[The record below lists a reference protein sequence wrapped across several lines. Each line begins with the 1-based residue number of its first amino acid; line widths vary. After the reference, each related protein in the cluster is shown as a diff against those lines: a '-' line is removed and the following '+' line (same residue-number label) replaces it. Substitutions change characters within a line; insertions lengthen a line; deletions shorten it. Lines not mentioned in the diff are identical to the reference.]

1 MLSTL
6 DILKKI
12 EEHIEEPY
20 RLEGYEVIRIQ
31 LIGVKH
37 KTLQIMIDRLDGV
50 GITLDDCTKVSRL
63 TSILLDQ
70 IDPIEEAYSLEISS
84 AGMERPLT
92 KPHHFIKNVG
102 RKVSLNTHT
111 LIKNRKKYVGML
123 ARADEHGINLVV
135 PEELV
140 DGSLDVDLS
149 YSDIKN
155 AKIKPEF

>member
-1 MLSTL
+1 M
-6 DILKKI
+6 DILQNI
-12 EEHIEEPY
+12 EAHIEEPY
-20 RLEGYEVIRIQ
+20 RLEGYEVVRVQ
-31 LIGVKH
+31 LTGVKH

-50 GITLDDCTKVSRL
+50 EITLEDCTKVSRL

-70 IDPIEEAYSLEISS
+70 IDLIKDAYSLEMSS

-92 KPHHFIKNVG
+92 KPHHFMKNVG
-102 RKVSLNTHT
+102 KKVSLNTHT
-111 LIKNRKKYVGML
+111 LIKSRKKYIGTL
-123 ARADEHGINLVV
+123 ARADEHGINLEV

-149 YSDIKN
+149 YADIKN

>member
-1 MLSTL
+1 M
-6 DILKKI
+6 DIIHKI
-12 EEHIEEPY
+12 EAHIEEPY
-20 RLEGYEVIRIQ
+20 RLEGYEAIRVQ
-31 LIGVKH
+31 LTGVKH
-37 KTLQIMIDRLDGV
+37 KTLQIMIDRLDGAE
-50 GITLDDCTKVSRL
+50 ITLEDCTKVSRL

-70 IDPIEEAYSLEISS
+70 IDPIEQNYSLEMSS

-102 RKVSLNTHT
+102 KKVTLNTHT
-111 LIKNRKKYVGML
+111 LIKSRKKYVGML

-140 DGSLDVDLS
+140 DGSLDVDLL
-149 YSDIKN
+149 YSNIKN

>member
-1 MLSTL
+1 M
-6 DILKKI
+6 DILQNI
-12 EEHIEEPY
+12 EAHIEEPY
-20 RLEGYEVIRIQ
+20 RLEGYEVVRVQ
-31 LIGVKH
+31 LTGVKH

-50 GITLDDCTKVSRL
+50 EITLEDCTKVSRL

-70 IDPIEEAYSLEISS
+70 IDLIKDAYSLEMSS

-102 RKVSLNTHT
+102 KKVSLNTHT
-111 LIKNRKKYVGML
+111 LIKCRKKYIGTL

-135 PEELV
+135 SEELV

-149 YSDIKN
+149 YADIKN